1 MKSDEK
7 IIEKARELCSRE
19 DAECAIFISGFLAG
33 YKECLRET
41 QKDGKDN
48 Q

>member
-7 IIEKARELCSRE
+7 IIEKAREMCSRE
-19 DAECAIFISGFLAG
+19 DAECVIFISGFLAG
-33 YKECLRET
+33 YKECLKET
-41 QKDGKDN
+41 QKDEKDN